1 MKIMYRQNIL
11 AVFILV
17 WSLGSID
24 LSAQQ
29 VSISSEPVDI
39 TSTYTTEVLNI
50 QKVKTLITETEGKTE
65 LDETLRTKL
74 LEQYRAALYQLAL
87 SQQHK
92 NEAENLK
99 RYIEIAPEETG
110 KIREQLQE
118 AQKSDIQDKPLPA
131 DIAEYTT
138 SKELDQRLAKEQA
151 DLAALRNKL
160 SGIEVEI
167 QQLQLRPDNV
177 QSELVEAKQR
187 LDEYI
192 QTLKAGSLNA
202 ENPMESNAR
211 IILLQAR
218 QSSALQKINKLE
230 QELLGHD
237 VKRELLLV
245 TRDIFNIKASY
256 TERLIKAIE
265 DMVNQFREKEVKQA
279 SLAAEAAK
287 HEAIDKHPAVKELA
301 GENAGYT
308 TELTDV
314 AQYISKITPQRTSL
328 SDHLKQLKLD
338 YENAKKQIEIAG
350 NVDEALVQI
359 MLDQRR
365 RLPDL
370 NGKRKINEEIKKK
383 VIATRLRRFRL
394 DEQIKPMSNIPQE
407 VARTMSEKVQK
418 PVPRAKEKD
427 IENEITV
434 LLTKKSE
441 LLNKLDTAYGTLL
454 KSLGE
459 FHSELNQYIENVQ
472 VYASFMDEQLMW
484 VPSSPPFSQLTWHKL
499 ISSFNWLFSPYNW
512 KDLSIASLSIFTNTP
527 VLSGI
532 TLLVTFWLFS
542 IRIKLKKK
550 LEVISNDIGRI
561 SADHF
566 KHTLLALLITI
577 LSAIPFPFVLGFI
590 SWQLLKVE
598 GSVEFVKACGFGLLF
613 TSWFMLSFQFF
624 RAVCYRKGL
633 GETHF
638 KWKKTTLK
646 ILRNNLF
653 WLLVIVSI
661 ASFFTTLAEH
671 QSNNNFRDSLGR
683 LGFITGMA
691 SFAVF
696 IKRVIHPKK
705 GIFESLISENP
716 NGWLSRMTW
725 LWYPAAI
732 LLPVSLAGLA
742 GFGYYYVAY
751 QLGLKLLQTLWIL
764 FGAVL
769 VYYLGIRWFYIRER
783 KLALEQAL
791 ERRKVAAAKIA
802 ALKEAAPAETAL
814 PQFEEPQVDISAV
827 KEQTRNL
834 LRSFIG
840 FTVIIGIW
848 IIWATVLPA
857 LNILY
862 KINLWSHTVVIDGSP
877 TLQWVTLFHLMLCLV
892 VSIITTVVAK
902 NLPGVLEI
910 AILQNLP
917 IQTGSR
923 YAITSISQ
931 YVLVTIGLVSISKIL
946 GVNWSQF
953 GWLFA
958 ALSVGIGFGLQEIVA
973 NFVCG
978 IVLFLERPIRVGDIV
993 TVSDVSGTV
1002 TKIQIRATTITNW
1015 DRQEYVVPNK
1025 EFITGRILNWTLS
1038 NSTNRF
1044 TVDVGIAYGSDVER
1058 ARELLLQIASEHPEV
1073 MKDPAP
1079 FALFQNFDD
1088 STLHMALRCYLPN
1101 LDKRLATIHEIQSAI
1116 HSRFKEAGIEIAFP
1130 QRDIHVKNSDNPAKE
1145 PEDQL
1150 FSDK

>member
-1 MKIMYRQNIL
+1 MGDIN
-11 AVFILV
+11 
-17 WSLGSID
+17 
-24 LSAQQ
+24 LSAQE
-29 VSISSEPVDI
+29 VSPPTGSTDIVSSY
-39 TSTYTTEVLNI
+39 SAEVLNVH
-50 QKVKTLITETEGKTE
+50 KVSTLITEIEGKTE
-65 LDETLRTKL
+65 LDEALRAKL
-74 LEQYRAALYQLAL
+74 LEKYRAALYQLAL

-92 NEAENLK
+92 NETEILK
-99 RYIEIAPEETG
+99 RYIEATPEETR
-110 KIREQLQE
+110 KLREQLLE
-118 AQKSDIQDKPLPA
+118 AQKSDIQNKPLPA
-131 DIAEYTT
+131 DISEYTT
-138 SKELDQRLAKEQA
+138 SRELELRLAKEQA
-151 DLAALRNKL
+151 DLTALKNKVT
-160 SGIEVEI
+160 GIKAEI
-167 QQLQLRPDNV
+167 QQLQMRPDNI
-177 QSELVEAKQR
+177 QSELVDAKQR
-187 LDEYI
+187 LDEYTE
-192 QTLKAGSLNA
+192 TLKAGLLNE
-202 ENPMESNAR
+202 ENPTESNAR

-218 QSSALQKINKLE
+218 QSSALHEINKLE
-230 QELLGHD
+230 QELMSHD

-245 TRDIFNIKASY
+245 TRDVFNIKVSY
-256 TERLIKAIE
+256 TEHIVKAIE

-279 SLAAEAAK
+279 SLAAEADK
-287 HEAIDKHPAVKELA
+287 HKAIDKHPAVKGLA
-301 GENAGYT
+301 GENAEYT
-308 TELTDV
+308 SELTDV
-314 AQYISKITPQRTSL
+314 AHYISKITPQRTSL

-370 NGKRKINEEIKKK
+370 NGKRKINEEIRKK
-383 VIATRLRRFRL
+383 VIAARLRRFRL
-394 DEQIKPMSNIPQE
+394 DEQIRPMSNIPLE
-407 VARTMSEKVQK
+407 AARIMSEKVQK
-418 PVPRAKEKD
+418 PVLEADGKD

-441 LLNKLDTAYGTLL
+441 LLSKLDAAYGSLL

-484 VPSSPPFSQLTWHKL
+484 VPSSPPFSKLTWHKL

-512 KDLSIASLSIFTNTP
+512 KELGIASLSIFTNAP

-532 TLLVTFWLFS
+532 AILIAFWLFS
-542 IRIKLKKK
+542 TRIKLKKG
-550 LEVISNDIGRI
+550 LEAISNNIGKI
-561 SADHF
+561 STDHF

-577 LSAIPFPFVLGFI
+577 LSAIPFPFILVFF
-590 SWQLLKVE
+590 SWQLLKIE
-598 GSVEFVKACGFGLLF
+598 ESVEFVKACGFGLLF

-624 RAVCYRKGL
+624 RAVCYKKGL

-646 ILRNNLF
+646 VLRNNLF
-653 WLLVIVSI
+653 WLLMIVSI
-661 ASFFTTLAEH
+661 ASFFTTLVEY

-683 LGFITGMA
+683 LGFIIGMA
-691 SFAVF
+691 AFTVF
-696 IKRVIHPKK
+696 IQRVIQPKK
-705 GIFESLISENP
+705 GIFGNIISENP
-716 NGWLSRMTW
+716 NGWLTRMTW
-725 LWYPAAI
+725 LWYPAAV
-732 LLPVSLAGLA
+732 LLPVSLVGLA
-742 GFGYYYVAY
+742 AFGYYYVAY

-764 FGAVL
+764 FGAVIA
-769 VYYLGIRWFYIRER
+769 YYIGIRWFYIKER

-791 ERRKVAAAKIA
+791 ERRKAAAAAKSV
-802 ALKEAAPAETAL
+802 AEGTIEITEVAL
-814 PQFEEPQVDISAV
+814 PQFEEPVVNLSAV

-840 FTVIIGIW
+840 FSVIIGIW

-857 LNILY
+857 LNVLY

-877 TLQWVTLFHLMLCLV
+877 ALQWVTLFHLMLCLV
-892 VSIITTVVAK
+892 VGVTTAVVAK

-931 YVLVTIGLVSISKIL
+931 YIIVTIGLVSISKIM
-946 GVNWSQF
+946 GVNWAQF

-978 IVLFLERPIRVGDIV
+978 IVLFIERPIRVGDII

-1015 DRQEYVVPNK
+1015 DRQEFVVPNK

-1038 NSTNRF
+1038 NTTNRF
-1044 TVDVGIAYGSDVER
+1044 TIDVGIAYGSDVER
-1058 ARELLLQIASEHPEV
+1058 ARELLLQIAGEHPAV
-1073 MKDPAP
+1073 LKDPAP
-1079 FALFQNFDD
+1079 FAMFQKFED
-1088 STLHMALRCYLPN
+1088 SSLHMSLRCYLPN
-1101 LDKRLATIHEIQSAI
+1101 LDKRLATIHELHSDI
-1116 HSRFKEAGIEIAFP
+1116 HRRFKEAGIEIAFP
-1130 QRDIHVKNSDNPAKE
+1130 QRDIHVKNTDNVVKE
-1145 PEDQL
+1145 SEGQQ
-1150 FSDK
+1150 FREK